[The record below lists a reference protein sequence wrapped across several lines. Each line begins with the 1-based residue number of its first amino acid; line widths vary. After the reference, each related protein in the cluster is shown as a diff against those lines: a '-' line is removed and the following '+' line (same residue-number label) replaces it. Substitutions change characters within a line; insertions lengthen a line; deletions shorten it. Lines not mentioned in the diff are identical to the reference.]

1 MLAGDW
7 TQSDAYHRPRDSRA
21 DGTGRRGS
29 WPGPLASVP
38 LASVPLAP
46 RRRSSGRILSGVL
59 PAWTHRIIIARMA
72 RTTWIAGV
80 ITLFV
85 STASAAVGSDVDS
98 AVESFLQAYCLAC
111 HDPDTSTRL
120 NLTELEREL
129 ETSAVSQRWEQIHD
143 RIRRGEMP
151 PPEAQQPTAE
161 HRRRIVARLQ
171 QRLTQASRT
180 RQRAIGRVPSRRLT
194 RSEYQNTLHDLLHIG
209 GDLKRY
215 LPPENRA
222 SAFDV
227 VASTQEMSRVHVQ
240 GLLTAADVALDE
252 AIALGPRPQT
262 APREINYQNS
272 PYMQMWVD
280 RPVRRG
286 GGTVFRTDKDLITF
300 RGENYVLRSDRNGVR
315 FPLAGQYRITVLAA
329 AWQPRSSVTVSLKRQ
344 NDAQGE
350 SELFAAWDL
359 VGEQLRE
366 VSTVKYLRPDDYIY
380 VSADEL
386 EPAPDGK
393 VIYNVQPAS
402 TYQGEGVRIRKV
414 TVTGPLEGSWP
425 PQRTTRLF
433 PGITWERVSGR
444 PAPQRA
450 WRPVLTRPPGEHL
463 RDVVQQFAE
472 RAWHRRVE
480 EQELQTLVSL
490 AEPSLAAGR
499 DFVDCVRIPLR
510 AILVSP
516 ELLFQTGSGGP
527 LTDSQLARRLA
538 AFLWRSAPDDRLMH
552 LARQGRLSER
562 AVLLAEVDRLLAD
575 SRRDRFVNDFLDQWL
590 NLAQI
595 DATTPDAYLY
605 PEYDDVLRRAMLA
618 ETRQFFAHLLDENL
632 SVACLVDS
640 DFTFL
645 NRRLAEHYGI
655 AGVTGEAM
663 RKVRLPPDSV
673 RGGLL
678 GQASLAKVTANGTVT
693 SPVRRGHFVLS
704 KILGQPASPPPPDVG
719 SIEPDTRGATTIR
732 ETLRK
737 HQAVD
742 TCAACHRHI
751 DPPGFALECFD
762 PVGSFRSHYRIS
774 RGVRRTAAVGLR
786 FLRPDYDQGPPVDAS
801 GVLEDG
807 RTFDGI
813 RQYREQ
819 LLTQTDQVARNMVSL
834 LVTYATGAPIQFADR
849 QEIDDILARNK
860 AAGYPLRQLLSDV
873 VTSRIFRN
881 R

>member
-29 WPGPLASVP
+29 WPVPLASVPLASVP

-46 RRRSSGRILSGVL
+46 RPESPRRISSGRILSGVL

-85 STASAAVGSDVDS
+85 STASAAVGSDDHA

-129 ETSAVSQRWEQIHD
+129 ETSAVS
-143 RIRRGEMP
+143 
-151 PPEAQQPTAE
+151 
-161 HRRRIVARLQ
+161 
-171 QRLTQASRT
+171 
-180 RQRAIGRVPSRRLT
+180 
-194 RSEYQNTLHDLLHIG
+194 
-209 GDLKRY
+209 
-215 LPPENRA
+215 
-222 SAFDV
+222 
-227 VASTQEMSRVHVQ
+227 
-240 GLLTAADVALDE
+240 
-252 AIALGPRPQT
+252 
-262 APREINYQNS
+262 
-272 PYMQMWVD
+272 
-280 RPVRRG
+280 
-286 GGTVFRTDKDLITF
+286 
-300 RGENYVLRSDRNGVR
+300 
-315 FPLAGQYRITVLAA
+315 
-329 AWQPRSSVTVSLKRQ
+329 
-344 NDAQGE
+344 
-350 SELFAAWDL
+350 
-359 VGEQLRE
+359 
-366 VSTVKYLRPDDYIY
+366 
-380 VSADEL
+380 
-386 EPAPDGK
+386 
-393 VIYNVQPAS
+393 
-402 TYQGEGVRIRKV
+402 
-414 TVTGPLEGSWP
+414 
-425 PQRTTRLF
+425 QRTTRLF

-552 LARQGRLSER
+552 LARQGRLSEQ

-645 NRRLAEHYGI
+645 NRRMAEHYGI
-655 AGVTGEAM
+655 AGVTGEAL